1 MTHAELA
8 ILEFLGILTTDLA
21 ARKAIDLA
29 TIDKGISLAQEKFS
43 AMKFSETVAVL
54 NILRA
59 STNEDRQK
67 ELAVVLSLLKE
78 PPGGNA

>member
-8 ILEFLGILTTDLA
+8 ILEFLDILTTDLA

-29 TIDKGISLAQEKFS
+29 TIDKGIALAQEKFS
-43 AMKFSETVAVL
+43 AMKFSEAVAVL

-67 ELAVVLSLLKE
+67 ALAGALALLKE